1 MADAAFVALSV
12 LTIGSAIAALELRS
26 LVYGSLAL
34 MGTLGGIAGFFLML
48 DAPFVA
54 LFQIAVYVGSIAV
67 LILFTVMLVRRQL
80 IFTKVE
86 DVRRRY
92 AGIGLMLVVMLALGA
107 IVIDSGLKQ
116 VWTDSPPVEFQDIG
130 EDLLTYYW
138 PALVLMGLILA
149 SSVTGALVL
158 ARREDEYED
167 DGGEAGGEALAVA
180 PAATA
185 GAAPE
190 AAGAPPPAGGA
201 APAPPP
207 ADKPAAAAPD
217 DAAPK
222 PADKPA
228 AAAPDDAAPKP
239 ADKPA
244 AAAPDDAAPKP
255 ADKPA
260 AAAPDTGADADGSG
274 AADQKSSPPSDD
286 KPGTSG
292 GSGTGGAGGG
302 V

>member
-107 IVIDSGLKQ
+107 VVLDSGLKQ

-158 ARREDEYED
+158 ARREDEYEED
-167 DGGEAGGEALAVA
+167 DDEGGGVAVAVA
-180 PAATA
+180 PAAAA
-185 GAAPE
+185 GAAPGATAGAPSGDAPPPPADRPGA
-190 AAGAPPPAGGA
+190 AAGDDAPPPAGA
-201 APAPPP
+201 SDT
-207 ADKPAAAAPD
+207 DKS
-217 DAAPK
+217 
-222 PADKPA
+222 
-228 AAAPDDAAPKP
+228 
-239 ADKPA
+239 
-244 AAAPDDAAPKP
+244 
-255 ADKPA
+255 
-260 AAAPDTGADADGSG
+260 GSG
-274 AADQKSSPPSDD
+274 AAGQGSAPASDGPD
-286 KPGTSG
+286 GGGRPGA
-292 GSGTGGAGGG
+292 AGG